1 MKITFTILLAS
12 LLCAATAVQ
21 AQESPSH
28 PPLNDQKRA
37 AAQEKWRNATPEERA
52 AWKAAHPE
60 AAARRKA
67 AAQEKWKNATPE
79 ERAAWKAAHP
89 EAVGRGEIYK
99 QKQSGTISQ

>member
-60 AAARRKA
+60 A
-67 AAQEKWKNATPE
+67 
-79 ERAAWKAAHP
+79 
-89 EAVGRGEIYK
+89 VGRGEIYK